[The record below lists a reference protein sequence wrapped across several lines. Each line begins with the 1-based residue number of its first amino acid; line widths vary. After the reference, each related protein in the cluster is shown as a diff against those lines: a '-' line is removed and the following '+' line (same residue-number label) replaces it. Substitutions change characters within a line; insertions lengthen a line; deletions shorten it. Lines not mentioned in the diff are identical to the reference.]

1 MASNFHAMGLEN
13 GRPCNL
19 QLRRLET
26 PIWCNNHVVFHV
38 DWLPHWPLRRR
49 FGYGFIH
56 VCFILIY
63 WWAWLACR
71 LQAIECRIESNNP
84 PPAFQ
89 LLTSTSTTALQK
101 ATLQCAPPFA
111 RNFDSDSDCDSIR
124 LWVAL
129 VSMPMHLRTRKWD
142 VFWTVGFKHLAVLWQ
157 TMVSMDSSFTVL
169 KCNVILWVRYTHRG
183 IDWHR

>member
-111 RNFDSDSDCDSIR
+111 RNFDSDSDVIR
-124 LWVAL
+124 LGCGLPWCPCPCICGPE
-129 VSMPMHLRTRKWD
+129 SGTSFEP
-142 VFWTVGFKHLAVLWQ
+142 LASNTWRCCGKRWFQWIQVLLYW
-157 TMVSMDSSFTVL
+157 
-169 KCNVILWVRYTHRG
+169 NVM
-183 IDWHR
+183 